1 MKKSLNLVL
10 EEKDIIELM
19 RILLDEDAV
28 GALAF
33 LKEHSK
39 ERPASLGHLGTSA
52 AYQLQAVRRGN
63 LSGFCGRPSPGK
75 ADVGRMRSNSL

>member
-19 RILLDEDAV
+19 RILLDEDAE

-33 LKEHSK
+33 LKEHLK
-39 ERPASLGHLGTSA
+39 
-52 AYQLQAVRRGN
+52 
-63 LSGFCGRPSPGK
+63 GK
-75 ADVGRMRSNSL
+75 ARELLEGG